1 MVSEL
6 TDRINA
12 LCEEKDRKK
21 LTAAF
26 VNDLLVQKGYLKEE
40 EQDETRIRRV
50 TEKALQREYAKR
62 KDGQNLAAGIIM
74 H

>member
-1 MVSEL
+1 M
-6 TDRINA
+6 RK
-12 LCEEKDRKK
+12 KDRKK

-50 TEKALQREYAKR
+50 DRKKALQREYAKR